1 MLPRSMRERLG
12 PGTRRLTEVGLRL
25 KHSLSDTQVMPATS
39 RRTTPASRAASPRSG
54 GSRADRTGGRPAPEP
69 AAPPRVL
76 RRSPASAKAEQRVL
90 DIVRVGREVFSE
102 RGYERA
108 TTTEIAQRL
117 GISEATVFTYF
128 RGKRELCV
136 RVISDWYDEIIAA
149 VEQGLPRRKTIRA
162 QLEFVV
168 HTHLRLFLVHGTGM
182 CALVLSEGRSK
193 GPSELGDAVLPLQRR
208 YTAPLMDLLARGQA
222 SGEIRNDVPLRLLR
236 PLVFG
241 PMEHIL
247 WEAVATQRTIDVDA
261 VSVTLT
267 ELLWNALRA
276 PSAELAALRALRGDV
291 AHALERAQAG

>member
-1 MLPRSMRERLG
+1 MA
-12 PGTRRLTEVGLRL
+12 V
-25 KHSLSDTQVMPATS
+25 
-39 RRTTPASRAASPRSG
+39 RRTPDSPRPRRRGSG
-54 GSRADRTGGRPAPEP
+54 AGGA
-69 AAPPRVL
+69 AAPPVRVL
-76 RRSPASAKAEQRVL
+76 RRAPASAKAEQRVL

-149 VEQGLPRRKTIRA
+149 IEQGLPRQRTIRA
-162 QLEFVV
+162 QLEFIV

-222 SGEIRNDVPLRLLR
+222 GGEIRNDVPLRLLR
-236 PLVFG
+236 PMVFG

-247 WEAVATQRTIDVDA
+247 WEAVATHKPVDIDA
-261 VSVTLT
+261 TASGLT
-267 ELLWNALRA
+267 ELLWSALRA
-276 PSAELAALRALRGDV
+276 PAAELAALRAMRSELGAV
-291 AHALERAQAG
+291 LQRAGAR